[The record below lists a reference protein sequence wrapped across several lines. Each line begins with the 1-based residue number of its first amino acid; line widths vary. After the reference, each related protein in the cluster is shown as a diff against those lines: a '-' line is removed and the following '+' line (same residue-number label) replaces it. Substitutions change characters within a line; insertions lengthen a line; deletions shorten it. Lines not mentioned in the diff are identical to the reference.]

1 MKNIHIIP
9 TEKPSRLYKRI
20 DLSTFHLGDFDICK
34 TDDTIR
40 TNQNIYIT
48 SDEKIKEG
56 FVTDGESVFKVISN
70 NFNTVRLHDK
80 HNNLIKLHESRLSKI
95 ILTTDQ
101 DLIKDGVQ
109 SIDDTFL
116 EWFIKNPTCEF
127 VKIHK
132 EKQHI
137 GEEIDE
143 SYPKGFFDYKI
154 IIPQEE
160 PKQETLE
167 EAAEKYK
174 YNPKGDFC
182 FTKGAKWQQERMY
195 SEEDM
200 KLSFETGRNFQLTGE
215 DNFNE
220 LIEQF
225 KKK

>member
-1 MKNIHIIP
+1 MKNLFLIP
-9 TEKPSRLYKRI
+9 TEKPSRLFI
-20 DLSTFHLGDFDICK
+20 AENDIEMFILSDKYELGNKLCQ
-34 TDDTIR
+34 
-40 TNQNIYIT
+40 NQNIFIT

-109 SIDDTFL
+109 SIDDELL

-143 SYPKGFFDYKI
+143 SYPKGFFD
-154 IIPQEE
+154 
-160 PKQETLE
+160 
-167 EAAEKYK
+167 
-174 YNPKGDFC
+174 
-182 FTKGAKWQQERMY
+182 
-195 SEEDM
+195 
-200 KLSFETGRNFQLTGE
+200 
-215 DNFNE
+215 
-220 LIEQF
+220 
-225 KKK
+225 